1 MILFKMKKKGKK
13 NVSWHDTFP
22 IQNDQAYL
30 LNTAAPIFLVRR
42 YITIKK
48 EATEET
54 VRDLAIR

>member
-1 MILFKMKKKGKK
+1 MKKKEKK

-30 LNTAAPIFLVRR
+30 LNTATPIFLVRR
-42 YITIKK
+42 YITIIK

-54 VRDLAIR
+54 VRELTIR

>member
-1 MILFKMKKKGKK
+1 MFKMKKKEKK

-42 YITIKK
+42 YITIIK

-54 VRDLAIR
+54 VRELTIR

>member
-1 MILFKMKKKGKK
+1 MKKKWKK

>member
-1 MILFKMKKKGKK
+1 MFKMKKKEKK

-30 LNTAAPIFLVRR
+30 LNTAIPIFLVRR
-42 YITIKK
+42 YITIIK

-54 VRDLAIR
+54 VRELTIR